1 MTSVAGSQ
9 LTTRA
14 RTAGLLVGALPG
26 LFTTS
31 PATTSLSSSSVAVR
45 QIWAPTRGADVALAP
60 AASRH
65 VEAAAPKTSDLVRQL
80 HDESGLTWEQLAKL
94 FWVSRRAVHHWAVGG
109 TMNAA
114 NIRRLN
120 QLLGI
125 VRQLPGTSAAEKRAA
140 IFTPGDNG
148 RSRYD
153 QLLKRSSADAIN
165 APLPP
170 ESLVGARHD

>member
-1 MTSVAGSQ
+1 
-9 LTTRA
+9 
-14 RTAGLLVGALPG
+14 
-26 LFTTS
+26 
-31 PATTSLSSSSVAVR
+31 
-45 QIWAPTRGADVALAP
+45 
-60 AASRH
+60 

-80 HDESGLTWEQLAKL
+80 HDQSGLTWEQLAKL

-109 TMNAA
+109 TMNGA

-125 VRQLPGTSAAEKRAA
+125 VRQLPGSTAAEKRAA
-140 IFTPGDNG
+140 IFTPRDNG
-148 RSRYD
+148 RSHYD